1 MKENNFI
8 HLRNYTQ
15 FSLSI
20 GALRISDLINYCKNN
35 NSPAISI
42 SDKGNLFG
50 SMEFSLECINN
61 GIQPIIAC
69 SINIVEDGYENGELL
84 LVITNEIGYKN
95 LSKIVTFS
103 YLESKTSTPTISLNI
118 LKK

>member
-1 MKENNFI
+1 MKESNFI

-15 FSLSI
+15 FSLSN
-20 GALRISDLINYCKNN
+20 GALRISDLVNYCKNN

-50 SMEFSLECINN
+50 SMEFSLECISN

-69 SINIVEDGYENGELL
+69 SINILEDEYKNGE
-84 LVITNEIGYKN
+84 IT
-95 LSKIVTFS
+95 VS
-103 YLESKTSTPTISLNI
+103 YNK
-118 LKK
+118 